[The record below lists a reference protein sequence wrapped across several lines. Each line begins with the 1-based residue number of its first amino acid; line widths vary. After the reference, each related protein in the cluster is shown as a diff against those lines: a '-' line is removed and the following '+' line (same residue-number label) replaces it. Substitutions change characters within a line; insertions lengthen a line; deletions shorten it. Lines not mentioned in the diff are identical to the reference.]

1 MNLVEFESVTKRY
14 RLGEVEV
21 TALDSVDFAVR
32 KGDFV
37 AITGPSG
44 SGKTTMLNLVGC
56 LDSPT
61 SGEIRISGQPVSGLE
76 DRALDQLRS
85 RSFGIIFQNFNLVP
99 VLTALENVMLPLYLH
114 RQPRAEMRRRAAAAL
129 ASVGLT
135 RFADF
140 RPDQLSGGQR
150 QRVAVARAL
159 VTEPKLILADEPTA
173 SLDTA
178 SALSLVELMK
188 QLNTERQVTFV
199 FSTHDQRLLQHVS
212 RVVELRDGQLSSG
225 KAPRAEEA
233 GATIPLTSDSEVA

>member
-1 MNLVEFESVTKRY
+1 MNLVEFESVTKHY

-21 TALDSVDFAVR
+21 TALDRVDFAVR

-44 SGKTTMLNLVGC
+44 SGKTTMLNLIGC

-61 SGEIRISGQPVSGLE
+61 SGEIRIAGQPVSGLD

-114 RQPRAEMRRRAAAAL
+114 RLTKAEMHRRACAAL
-129 ASVGLT
+129 AAVGLT

-188 QLNTERQVTFV
+188 QLNAERRMTFV
-199 FSTHDQRLLQHVS
+199 FSTHDQRLLQHVH
-212 RVVELRDGQLSSG
+212 RVVELRDGQLSG
-225 KAPRAEEA
+225 GAEKA
-233 GATIPLTSDSEVA
+233 GAAILQTGDSEVA

>member
-32 KGDFV
+32 RGDFV

-44 SGKTTMLNLVGC
+44 SGKTTMLNLIGC

-61 SGEIRISGQPVSGLE
+61 SGEIRVAGQPVSGL
-76 DRALDQLRS
+76 DDHALDQLRS
-85 RSFGIIFQNFNLVP
+85 RSYGIIFQNFNLVP

-114 RQPRAEMRRRAAAAL
+114 GLSKDERQHRASAAL
-129 ASVGLT
+129 AAVSLT

-140 RPDQLSGGQR
+140 RPDQMSGGQR

-178 SALSLVELMK
+178 SALSLVDLMK
-188 QLNTERQVTFV
+188 ELNTERRVTFV

-212 RVVELRDGQLSSG
+212 RVVELRDGQLSG
-225 KAPRAEEA
+225 DDAPGA
-233 GATIPLTSDSEVA
+233 GVTGAALVQTGDSEVA

>member
-21 TALDSVDFAVR
+21 TALDSVNFAVR
-32 KGDFV
+32 RGDFV

-44 SGKTTMLNLVGC
+44 SGKTTMLNLIGC

-61 SGEIRISGQPVSGLE
+61 SGEIRISGRPVSSLD

-85 RSFGIIFQNFNLVP
+85 RTYGIIFQNFNLVP
-99 VLTALENVMLPLYLH
+99 VLTALENVMLPLHLH
-114 RQPRAEMRRRAAAAL
+114 KISQEERRMRACAAL
-129 ASVGLT
+129 AAVSLT

-173 SLDTA
+173 SLDTP
-178 SALSLVELMK
+178 SALSLVQLMK
-188 QLNTERQVTFV
+188 DLNSERRVTFV

-212 RVVELRDGQLSSG
+212 RVVELRDGRLSADRPVSG
-225 KAPRAEEA
+225 TTVLQT
-233 GATIPLTSDSEVA
+233 GDSEVA